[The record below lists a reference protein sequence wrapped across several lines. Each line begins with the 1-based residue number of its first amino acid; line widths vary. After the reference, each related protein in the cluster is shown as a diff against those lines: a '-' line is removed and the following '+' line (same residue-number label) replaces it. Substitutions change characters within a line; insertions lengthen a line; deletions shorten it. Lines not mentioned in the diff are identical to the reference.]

1 MRRVVL
7 LLVTAV
13 LLCQPASSVL
23 RAQSQPLTFFKNYF
37 LTGDYVV
44 EGVGL
49 NGLGAQ
55 GRATGDIVVDSVPLN
70 VDIAA
75 AFLYWQVVGNL
86 NAPDAGATGVT
97 FRGNRLDSAEGPFG
111 KALGSGTPPCWSNGG
126 GTGSSNGSN
135 RTYGYRADVLRF
147 LGVDPATGK
156 LAANGAHA
164 VSLPDGGGV
173 EAIGASLVVV
183 YRDPS
188 LPLSAIVLYDG
199 AYTMGQ
205 AVESMALTSDGFY
218 DAGNDAKLTH
228 IVGSGQS
235 NKSENLTYN
244 GTRIAVNPFAST
256 AGPKWD
262 NPTFTLAAD
271 PSRRTVTTGVDHDG
285 FNSFD
290 CLTWSAVVY
299 RTTVK
304 DSDADGLLDMWESS
318 PTPLT
323 DPFGRTLPHLAAMGA
338 SPTVKDVFLEIGYH
352 EDRRADGDLRGVI
365 EACALA
371 PALARSA
378 RSWWAGCFRDAPTGR
393 ASTRT
398 STWATT
404 YPAGPADPYIIRGA
418 GLARGGEAIPES
430 VTVCTPGARCPAVG
444 VPVLGASRHRRLEDR
459 LPPLARRGAERAR
472 RRLPAAGR

>member
-7 LLVTAV
+7 SLVTAV
-13 LLCQPASSVL
+13 LLFQPASSVL
-23 RAQSQPLTFFKNYF
+23 RAQSQPLSFFQNYF

-55 GRATGDIVVDSVPLN
+55 GRATGDIVVDSVPPG

-75 AFLYWQVVGNL
+75 AFLYWQVVGTVD
-86 NAPDAGATGVT
+86 APDAGATGVT

-111 KALGSGTPPCWSNGG
+111 KALGAGTPPCWSNGG

-135 RTYGYRADVLRF
+135 RTYGFRADVLRF
-147 LGVDPATGK
+147 LSVDPATGK
-156 LAANGAHA
+156 LAANGAHT

-183 YRDPS
+183 YRDPN

-205 AVESMALTSDGFY
+205 AVESMSLTVDGFY

-304 DSDADGLLDMWESS
+304 DSDGDGLLDLWESS

-323 DPFGRTLPHLAAMGA
+323 DPYGRTLPHLAAMGA
-338 SPTVKDVFLEIGYH
+338 SPTVKDVFIEIGYLKTDAPTAYGGVTKPAHSHLPSH
-352 EDRRADGDLRGVI
+352 E
-365 EACALA
+365 ALE
-371 PALARSA
+371 LVGRM
-378 RSWWAGCFRDAPTGR
+378 FRDAPTGR
-393 ASTRT
+393 VNAHFDVGD
-398 STWATT
+398 T
-404 YPAGPADPYIIRGA
+404 YPAGAADPYLIRGT

-430 VTVCTPGARCPAVG
+430 ITVCTPAPGAPPWECQFSAHPGTVGWKTGFRLLRDEVLSGPAG
-444 VPVLGASRHRRLEDR
+444 
-459 LPPLARRGAERAR
+459 
-472 RRLPAAGR
+472 